1 MRELL
6 ACLSGQNH
14 KSARAEDRMVL
25 GRIQKS
31 TTPPLSA
38 FLPDIAVSNNL
49 VLAVRQEHAHTR
61 RREGFGLPRCLSR
74 STWAD
79 RFCMMISPHRGSE
92 SDSIAI

>member
-1 MRELL
+1 
-6 ACLSGQNH
+6 
-14 KSARAEDRMVL
+14 MVL

-38 FLPDIAVSNNL
+38 FLPDIAVSNTL
-49 VLAVRQEHAHTR
+49 VLAIRQEHAHTR

-79 RFCMMISPHRGSE
+79 GFCMMISPHRGSE